1 MGKRILVVGGVAGG
15 ASCAARARRLCEE
28 AEIVI
33 FDRGPYVSF
42 ANCGLP
48 YFVGDVIQDEKK
60 LLVASA
66 ELFKTRFRI
75 EVRTENEVMAI
86 DRDRCEIVVKRL
98 ASGEVYREKY
108 DALVLS
114 PGAAPIR
121 PVLPGIDLPGIFVLR
136 TIPDSRRIRS
146 WIEGRKIERAVVV
159 GGGLVGLEMSENLA
173 SRGIQVT
180 VIEMLDQ
187 VLPPLDPE
195 MAEPVQQHLLRHGVS
210 LHLRDAVAGFSQ
222 KDGGSLE
229 VETRSGSKFPAD
241 LVILSIGVRPET
253 KLAKEAGLEI
263 GGRGGIRVDDAMR
276 TSDPRIWAVGDAVE
290 TRDVITGEWNVVPLA
305 GPANRQGR
313 VAADSICGRPAHFRG
328 VQSTAVCG
336 LFGLTIATTG
346 ANEKTLR
353 RVGLRYERIY
363 LHPGHHVGYYP
374 GAKPIHMKVLF
385 SAEDGRVLGA
395 QAVGQ
400 QGAEK
405 RIDVIA
411 MAIQKHATVFDLEEA
426 ELCYAPQFGAAKD
439 PVNMAGMI
447 AANVLRGDV
456 PVARWEAL
464 PETEAMVLDVREPAE
479 FAAGHVEG
487 AINVPLP
494 QIRDRLN
501 ELPREREIWLYCGVG
516 QRSYY
521 ASRILLQHGFKVRN
535 MPGGFKTYGHFRPYL
550 SLTPAGVSGQD

>member
-1 MGKRILVVGGVAGG
+1 MMPKKILIVGGVAGG
-15 ASCAARARRLCEE
+15 ASCAARVRRLCEA

-48 YFVGDVIQDEKK
+48 YYVGNVIQDEKK

-75 EVRTENEVMAI
+75 DVRTENEVVAI
-86 DRDRCEIVVKRL
+86 DRERCEIEVKRL
-98 ASGEVYREKY
+98 ATGESYRERY

-121 PVLPGIDLPGIFVLR
+121 PPLPGIDLPGIFVLR
-136 TIPDSRRIRS
+136 TIPDSRKIRS
-146 WIEGRKIERAVVV
+146 WIEGRKVEQAVVV

-180 VIEMLDQ
+180 VVEMLEQ
-187 VLPPLDPE
+187 VLPPLDRE
-195 MAEPVQQHLLRHGVS
+195 MAEPVEEHLKKNGIR
-210 LHLRDAVAGFSQ
+210 LHLRDAVAGFAQ
-222 KDGGSLE
+222 TPDGRLE
-229 VETRSGSKFPAD
+229 VQTRSGSKFAAD

-253 KLAKEAGLEI
+253 KLAKDAGLEI
-263 GGRGGIRVDDAMR
+263 GQRGGIRVDEAMR
-276 TSDPRIWAVGDAVE
+276 TSDAHIWAVGDAVE
-290 TRDVITGEWNVVPLA
+290 TRDVITGEWTVVPLA

-313 VAADSICGRPAHFRG
+313 VAADSMCGRPAHFRG

-336 LFGLTIATTG
+336 LFGLTIALTG
-346 ANEKTLR
+346 ANEKTLQR
-353 RVGLRYERIY
+353 AGIQYERIY

-374 GAKPIHMKVLF
+374 GAQPIHIKLLF
-385 SAEDGRVLGA
+385 SPEEGRVLGA
-395 QAVGQ
+395 QAVGHE
-400 QGAEK
+400 GTEK

-411 MAIQKHATVFDLEEA
+411 LAIQKNATVYDLEEA

-447 AANVLRGDV
+447 AGNVLRGDV
-456 PVARWEAL
+456 ALGRWESL
-464 PETEAMVLDVREPAE
+464 PETKAMVVDVREASE
-479 FAAGHVEG
+479 FAAGHIEG
-487 AINVPLP
+487 AVNIPLP
-494 QIRDRLN
+494 QLRERLG
-501 ELPREREIWLYCGVG
+501 ELPQNRELWLYCGVG

-521 ASRILLQHGFKVRN
+521 ASRILVQHGFKVKN
-535 MPGGFKTYGHFRPYL
+535 LPGGYTTYEQFRQL
-550 SLTPAGVSGQD
+550 LTAKAVAVGG